1 MQCIVA
7 VEVQSWEIL
16 TQAHMTL
23 KPDVLSASVRKGHK
37 LLFFL
42 VHFWMNLAG
51 KHSHLTLFSL
61 STIPIKARANSQWL
75 PYSPL
80 RPVENTAM
88 LSVKA

>member
-1 MQCIVA
+1 
-7 VEVQSWEIL
+7 
-16 TQAHMTL
+16 MTL
-23 KPDVLSASVRKGHK
+23 KPDVLSASVRKGHE
-37 LLFFL
+37 LLFFFL

-51 KHSHLTLFSL
+51 KHSHLTPFSL

-75 PYSPL
+75 PHSPL